1 GRSMQ
6 RKVLVAGVGLIP
18 FVKPGASETYDV
30 MGAGATAA
38 ALSDAGVA
46 YVDVEQAFVGYVYG
60 DPTAGQKVLYHAGM
74 TGIPLFKVN
83 NNCSTGSTAL
93 YLARQAVE
101 SGVVQCALALG

>member
-1 GRSMQ
+1 MMQ

-18 FVKPGASETYDV
+18 FSKPGASEPYDV

-60 DPTAGQKVLYHAGM
+60 DSTAGQKALYHVGM
-74 TGIPLFKVN
+74 TGIPVFNVN

-93 YLARQAVE
+93 LLPRPAGGR
-101 SGVVQCALALG
+101 G